1 MLKIYVTD
9 IRQEHA
15 FPPLAARYGN
25 FCDKKSARS
34 K

>member
-9 IRQEHA
+9 IRQERA

-25 FCDKKSARS
+25 FCDNKSARS

>member
-9 IRQEHA
+9 IRQERA
-15 FPPLAARYGN
+15 FPPLAALYGN
-25 FCDKKSARS
+25 FCSKKSARS